1 MFLSVVILGGFTTEA
16 HAMAHLIT
24 IDRPGDYSHHQT
36 DATRRGPT
44 IFDVDYFWGNSPGID
59 PAIQVRVTYLR
70 ASPVGHPASRRRTDR
85 RSAAGH
91 RPLPPVSRH
100 CPGTT
105 TPPSGLAY
113 PADRKPFLFRSGIW
127 LRSDYG
133 TTT

>member
-16 HAMAHLIT
+16 HSMAHLIT

-85 RSAAGH
+85 RSAA
-91 RPLPPVSRH
+91 RPQTSPTRFTALPRH
-100 CPGTT
+100 HNAPERVGLPG
-105 TPPSGLAY
+105 G
-113 PADRKPFLFRSGIW
+113 
-127 LRSDYG
+127 
-133 TTT
+133 

>member
-70 ASPVGHPASRRRTDR
+70 AVPR
-85 RSAAGH
+85 RSPGQQKTH
-91 RPLPPVSRH
+91 RQAQRRGPQTSPTRFTALPRHHNAPERVSL
-100 CPGTT
+100 PG
-105 TPPSGLAY
+105 G
-113 PADRKPFLFRSGIW
+113 
-127 LRSDYG
+127 
-133 TTT
+133 

>member
-70 ASPVGHPASRRRTDR
+70 AVPRRSPGQQKTHRKAQRRNTEDR
-85 RSAAGH
+85 RPDQTKAH
-91 RPLPPVSRH
+91 ICV
-100 CPGTT
+100 
-105 TPPSGLAY
+105 
-113 PADRKPFLFRSGIW
+113 D
-127 LRSDYG
+127 
-133 TTT
+133 

>member
-70 ASPVGHPASRRRTDR
+70 ASLVGHPATKSHRQAQRREATDL
-85 RSAAGH
+85 SHPFHGIAPAPQ
-91 RPLPPVSRH
+91 RP
-100 CPGTT
+100 
-105 TPPSGLAY
+105 
-113 PADRKPFLFRSGIW
+113 
-127 LRSDYG
+127 
-133 TTT
+133 